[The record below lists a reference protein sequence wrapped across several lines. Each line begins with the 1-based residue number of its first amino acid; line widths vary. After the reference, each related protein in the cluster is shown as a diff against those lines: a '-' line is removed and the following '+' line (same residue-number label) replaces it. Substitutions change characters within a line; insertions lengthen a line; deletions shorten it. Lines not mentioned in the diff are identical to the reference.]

1 MKTQLKRLL
10 ALNLALILLL
20 CAVFPASAAGTAAQP
35 AADAQPQQTAQ
46 PTEDSTN
53 RRPPHPTLVRTPSPS
68 MAKPAPSARNG
79 NLE

>member
-20 CAVFPASAAGTAAQP
+20 CAVFP
-35 AADAQPQQTAQ
+35 PQELRPSPP
-46 PTEDSTN
+46 PTPSPSKLPNPPKIPPN
-53 RRPPHPTLVRTPSPS
+53 RRPPHPTPVRTPSPS